1 MDPKE
6 QKLWEYGGGGGE
18 EMGQDTKHTALY
30 HDPSYHMCKNF
41 FQKTQYIKHNQ
52 TWTIVKVIVLFIKRN
67 QGLKLPSK
75 GSKYSKA
82 SIGSVTLKQQ
92 IRKPILPQGNWFK
105 LNSYGIS
112 SILQPNDVNRGP
124 AVFGNYFPL
133 LPSPTPS

>member
-1 MDPKE
+1 
-6 QKLWEYGGGGGE
+6 
-18 EMGQDTKHTALY
+18 MGQDTKHMALY

-41 FQKTQYIKHNQ
+41 FHKTQYIKHNQ

-82 SIGSVTLKQQ
+82 SIGSVTLRKTV
-92 IRKPILPQGNWFK
+92 IRKPILLQGNWFK

-112 SILQPNDVNRGP
+112 STLQPNDVIRGP
-124 AVFGNYFPL
+124 AAFGN
-133 LPSPTPS
+133 